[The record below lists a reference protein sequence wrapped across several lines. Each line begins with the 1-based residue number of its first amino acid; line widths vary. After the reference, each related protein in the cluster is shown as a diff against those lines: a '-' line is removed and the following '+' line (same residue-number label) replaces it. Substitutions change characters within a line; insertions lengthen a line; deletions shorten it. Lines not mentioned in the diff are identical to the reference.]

1 MWPICLRVHH
11 DATMSAPPVPTSDPS
26 AVAAL
31 QQNAASPVIL
41 ASASPARARLLA
53 AAGLAF
59 ERRPAAVDE
68 AEVKRALAAEG
79 VSVPDAAV
87 ALAELKAQ
95 RVAQLAPPEAIVLGA
110 DQILACEGRWFD
122 KPEGRAEARAQLGL
136 LAGRRHELATAVV
149 AFRERARVWHHVT
162 VPRLWMRPCSEMFLD
177 AYVHATGDALLG
189 SVGAYQIEGF
199 GAQLFARIEGDRF
212 AIEGLPLLEVL
223 EFLRDQGVLRR

>member
-1 MWPICLRVHH
+1 MWPIRVPSHH
-11 DATMSAPPVPTSDPS
+11 DATMNSPPVPPSDRS
-26 AVAAL
+26 AVAVL
-31 QQNAASPVIL
+31 QRNAAPPVIL
-41 ASASPARARLLA
+41 ASASPTRARLLA
-53 AAGLAF
+53 AAGVAF

-79 VSVPDAAV
+79 VSAPDAAV

-122 KPEGRAEARAQLGL
+122 KPEGRADASAQLGL

-149 AFRERARVWHHVT
+149 AFRERARVWHHVA

-177 AYVHATGDALLG
+177 AYLDAEGDAVLG
-189 SVGAYQIEGF
+189 SVGAYRIEGL

-212 AIEGLPLLEVL
+212 AIEGLPLLELL
-223 EFLRDQGVLRR
+223 EFLRDQGVLLR